1 MSLPDVEVLTPTF
14 LTDLVALP
22 FQADILLDPQTQ
34 TRWKKDGETFVRDYE
49 GEASW
54 EEMALLSFFHILSS
68 ILPSY
73 HRQLMIYL
81 PANSTAS

>member
-54 EEMALLSFFHILSS
+54 EEMAAYVGQTYSDVSMSS
-68 ILPSY
+68 YRHALEVKNV
-73 HRQLMIYL
+73 R
-81 PANSTAS
+81 